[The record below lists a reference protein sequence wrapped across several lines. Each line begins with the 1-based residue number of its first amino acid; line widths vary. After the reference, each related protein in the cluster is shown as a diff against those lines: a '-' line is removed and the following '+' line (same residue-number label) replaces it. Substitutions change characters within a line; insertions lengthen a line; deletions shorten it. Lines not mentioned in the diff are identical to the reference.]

1 MRPRTMLT
9 ALLASM
15 ALALP
20 AIAGQIANTPE
31 EKAAAAADEIIT
43 MRSDL
48 AKEFIKPGTVIDEE
62 TFKKVCGAVGK
73 RVKDITEKTGL
84 QIRHAAVKNRNPN
97 NAATET
103 EAAIIRKFEE
113 DKTLTEIW
121 EKVEA
126 EGKSFKRFTRPIF
139 VEEACLACHG
149 AKDARPEFIKAKYQ
163 DDKAYGFK
171 TGDLRG
177 IISVTVPID

>member
-62 TFKKVCGAVGK
+62 TFKKVCGAVSK

-103 EAAIIRKFEE
+103 EAALIKKFEE
-113 DKTLTEIW
+113 DKNLTEIW
-121 EKVEA
+121 EKA
-126 EGKSFKRFTRPIF
+126 ELDGKAATRFTRPIF
-139 VEEACLACHG
+139 VETACLACHG
-149 AKDARPEFIKAKYQ
+149 AKDSRPEFIKAKYP
-163 DDKAYGFK
+163 DDRAFEFK
-171 TGDLRG
+171 EGDLRG
-177 IISVTVPID
+177 IISVTVPIN